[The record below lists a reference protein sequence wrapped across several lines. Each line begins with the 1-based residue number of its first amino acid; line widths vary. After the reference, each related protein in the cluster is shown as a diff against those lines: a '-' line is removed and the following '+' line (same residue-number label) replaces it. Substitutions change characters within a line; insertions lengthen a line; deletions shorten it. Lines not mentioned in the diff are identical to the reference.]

1 MSLGD
6 KITSAFR
13 WEAGAKLAG
22 QLFSWVMTIIVIRLL
37 SPEDYGLMAMAVIF
51 IEFLMLVNELG
62 LSAVLVQ
69 RSDLDT
75 DTERQIFG
83 LVIIVN
89 TVFFILMFSSA
100 PLIASF
106 FDEELLSLL
115 IRILAF
121 QFIISAFELIPLCHL
136 YRNLD
141 FKRKSIIY
149 LGASILGG
157 ITTLL
162 LAFAG
167 FGVWSLI
174 WGNMILVTL
183 QAIGMNIIS
192 PFPYLPKFSMTG
204 MRQIV
209 TFGGLVTLERILW
222 FLYTRS
228 DVFVVGKV
236 LGKDLLGIY
245 SVAMHLASIV
255 IQKTGGIIYGIAFPS
270 FSRANEEPE
279 KVARYFL
286 KASRIMSFLT
296 FPIFFGISSV
306 ASEIVL
312 VLLGESWAKVGTVL
326 AILSVVMPLQ
336 MMSNLLPPALQG
348 IGRPDV
354 SVSNLMVAVTVMP
367 LSFLAGSHW
376 GLIGVSIA
384 WVIAYPIV
392 FLVMV
397 SRSVALLGITLRQF
411 LATIILPLILSA
423 SMYGAV
429 LGAKMALGSYEE
441 MLQIIRLTILIMV
454 GAGVY
459 SSLALLLKRDAVK
472 EVMELVRR

>member
-1 MSLGD
+1 MSLGE

-22 QLFSWVMTIIVIRLL
+22 QIISWVMTIIVIRLL

-69 RSDLDT
+69 RSDLDK

-89 TVFFILMFSSA
+89 SVFFILIFSSA

-106 FDEELLSLL
+106 FDEEQLSLI
-115 IRILAF
+115 IRVLAV
-121 QFIISAFELIPLCHL
+121 QFIISAFELIPICHL

-149 LGASILGG
+149 LGASIIGG
-157 ITTLL
+157 LTTLS
-162 LAFAG
+162 LAMSG

-174 WGNMILVTL
+174 WGNLILVTL

-192 PFPYLPKFSMTG
+192 PFPHLPKFSLTG

-222 FLYTRS
+222 FLYSRS
-228 DVFVVGKV
+228 DVFIVGKV

-245 SVAMHLASIV
+245 SVAMHLASLV
-255 IQKTGGIIYGIAFPS
+255 IHKTGGIIYGIAFPS

-279 KVARYFL
+279 KVAHYFL
-286 KASRIMSFLT
+286 KAARIMSFLT

-306 ASEIVL
+306 APEIVG
-312 VLLGESWAKVGTVL
+312 VLLGDSWTKVGTVL
-326 AILSVVMPLQ
+326 AILSIVMPLQ

-354 SVSNLMVAVTVMP
+354 SVSNLLVAVVIMP
-367 LSFLAGSHW
+367 LSFLVGARW

-384 WVIAYPIV
+384 WVLAYPVV

-397 SRSVALLGITLRQF
+397 SRSVALLGVTMRQF
-411 LATIILPLILSA
+411 FATITFPLILSA
-423 SMYGAV
+423 SMYGV
-429 LGAKMALGSYEE
+429 VFFTKMALGSYDE
-441 MLQIIRLTILIMV
+441 MLQIVRLVILVIV

-459 SSLALLLKRDAVK
+459 SSLALLLNREAVK
-472 EVMELVRR
+472 EVTQLVRR